1 MAFMKTQDVPG
12 IMTPDGGLGS
22 AQGGASLSDNGASA
36 PLDDRVDEKV
46 PLSSH
51 SRFAQRLRRRYAGEL
66 ALLAPG
72 TPTRE
77 AMVAAYDLLRKQGH
91 DTGTALRILRQ
102 LVMERLISLD
112 CDEQAPLGLVTR
124 AVTELAEF
132 ALDIACVQA
141 QRELDAQFG
150 APTTPD
156 GTRAELWI
164 VGMGK
169 LGARELNVSSDIDL
183 IYLYDQDGETA
194 GSKAGGPASP
204 TMSTST
210 RPSRSST
217 A

>member
-1 MAFMKTQDVPG
+1 
-12 IMTPDGGLGS
+12 MTPDGALGS
-22 AQGGASLSDNGASA
+22 AQGGPPLSDNGAQASS
-36 PLDDRVDEKV
+36 DDRIDEKG

-51 SRFAQRLRRRYAGEL
+51 SRFAQRLRRRYAGQL

-72 TPTRE
+72 TPIRE
-77 AMVAAYDLLRKQGH
+77 AMGAAYDLLRKQGH

-132 ALDIACVQA
+132 ALDIACLQA
-141 QRELDAQFG
+141 QCDLDARFG

-169 LGARELNVSSDIDL
+169 LGAR
-183 IYLYDQDGETA
+183 
-194 GSKAGGPASP
+194 
-204 TMSTST
+204 
-210 RPSRSST
+210 
-217 A
+217 